1 MRVAICDDNPE
12 QLNIIRAAVE
22 NYSERYP
29 ELSMQT
35 ALYDSPFLFI
45 EEWSKNGNYDVL
57 LLDICM
63 PGILGTEVAKEIR
76 QRNENL
82 EIVFLTTSADFAV
95 EAFSLKAAHYIV
107 KPFSQERFDEAMDR
121 AVEKHKNTMV
131 KNITLKL
138 RSGEARLVDLNE
150 IMYVESFSHSQNIHL
165 KTGEQIET
173 RQTLSELQALF
184 KEHAKEQFISPYKGY
199 IVNQKSIRSIE
210 PDNVTLKSGINI
222 PIVRRNFKQ
231 IKDQYFAFIFD
242 EGRH

>member
-1 MRVAICDDNPE
+1 MRVAICDDNSE
-12 QLNIIRAAVE
+12 QLEIIRTAAE
-22 NYSERYP
+22 NYSERHP

-35 ALYDSPFLFI
+35 ALYDSPLLFI

-63 PGILGTEVAKEIR
+63 PGILGTEIAKEIR
-76 QRNENL
+76 QRKERL
-82 EIVFLTTSADFAV
+82 EIVFVTSSTEFAI
-95 EAFSLKAAHYIV
+95 EAFTLKAAHYIV
-107 KPFSQERFDEAMDR
+107 KPFSQEQFDEAMDR
-121 AVEKHKNTMV
+121 AIEKHKNKIV

-150 IMYVESFSHSQNIHL
+150 IMYVESFSHSQNIQL

-210 PDNVTLKSGINI
+210 PDKVTLKSGVQI
-222 PIVRRNFKQ
+222 PMVKRSFKQ

-242 EGRH
+242 EREH

>member
-1 MRVAICDDNPE
+1 MRVAICDDNSE
-12 QLNIIRAAVE
+12 QLNIIQAAVE

-35 ALYDSPFLFI
+35 DLYDSPLLFI
-45 EEWSKNGNYDVL
+45 EEWNKNGNYDVL

-63 PGILGTEVAKEIR
+63 PGMLGTDIAREIR
-76 QRNENL
+76 QRKENP
-82 EIVFLTTSADFAV
+82 EIIFLTTSADFAI
-95 EAFSLKAAHYIV
+95 EAFTLKAAHYIV
-107 KPFSQERFDEAMDR
+107 KPFSQEQFDEAMDR
-121 AVEKHKNTMV
+121 AIEKHKNKIV

-173 RQTLSELQALF
+173 RQTLSELLSLF

-210 PDNVTLKSGINI
+210 PDKITLKCGVQI
-222 PIVRRNFKQ
+222 PMVKRNFKQ

-242 EGRH
+242 EGEH

>member
-1 MRVAICDDNPE
+1 VLVAICDDNPG

-35 ALYDSPFLFI
+35 ALYDSPLLFL

-63 PGILGTEVAKEIR
+63 PGMLGTEIAKEIR
-76 QRNENL
+76 QRKESL
-82 EIVFLTTSADFAV
+82 EIVFVTSSTDFAI
-95 EAFSLKAAHYIV
+95 EAFTLKAAHYIV
-107 KPFSQERFDEAMDR
+107 KPFSQEQFDEAMDR
-121 AVEKHKNTMV
+121 AIEKHKNKIV

-173 RQTLSELQALF
+173 RQTLSELRALF

-210 PDNVTLKSGINI
+210 PDKVTLKSGVQI
-222 PIVRRNFKQ
+222 PLVKRSFKQ
-231 IKDQYFAFIFD
+231 IKEQYFAFIFD
-242 EGRH
+242 EREH

>member
-1 MRVAICDDNPE
+1 MRVAICDDNSE
-12 QLNIIRAAVE
+12 QLDIIQDAVE

-35 ALYDSPFLFI
+35 ALYDSPLLFL

-82 EIVFLTTSADFAV
+82 EIIFLTTSSDFAV
-95 EAFSLKAAHYIV
+95 EAFTLKAAHYIV
-107 KPFSQERFDEAMDR
+107 KPFSQEQFDEAMDR
-121 AVEKHKNTMV
+121 AIEKHKNKIV

-173 RQTLSELQALF
+173 RQTISELLSLF
-184 KEHAKEQFISPYKGY
+184 CEFAKAQFISPYKGY
-199 IVNQKSIRSIE
+199 IVNHKSIRSIE
-210 PDNVTLKSGINI
+210 PAQITLKSGVQI
-222 PIVRRNFKQ
+222 PMVKRNFKQ
-231 IKDQYFAFIFD
+231 IKNQYFAFIFN
-242 EGRH
+242 EGGR

>member
-1 MRVAICDDNPE
+1 MRIAICDDNSE
-12 QLNIIRAAVE
+12 QLEIIQTAVE
-22 NYSERYP
+22 NYSERHP
-29 ELSMQT
+29 ELSLQT
-35 ALYDSPFLFI
+35 ALYNSSLLFI

-76 QRNENL
+76 QRNENP
-82 EIVFLTTSADFAV
+82 EIIFLTTSTEFAV
-95 EAFSLKAAHYIV
+95 EAFSLRAAHYIV
-107 KPFSQERFDEAMDR
+107 KPFAQEQFDEAMDR
-121 AVEKHKNTMV
+121 AIEKHKNKIV

-210 PDNVTLKSGINI
+210 PDKVTLKSGLQI
-222 PIVRRNFKQ
+222 PLVKRSFKQ

-242 EGRH
+242 EREH

>member
-1 MRVAICDDNPE
+1 
-12 QLNIIRAAVE
+12 
-22 NYSERYP
+22 
-29 ELSMQT
+29 MQI
-35 ALYDSPFLFI
+35 ALYDSPLLFL

-63 PGILGTEVAKEIR
+63 PGMLGTEIAKEIR
-76 QRNENL
+76 KRKESL
-82 EIVFLTTSADFAV
+82 EIVFVTSSTDFAI
-95 EAFSLKAAHYIV
+95 EAFTLKAAHYIV

-173 RQTLSELQALF
+173 RQTLSELLSVF
-184 KEHAKEQFISPYKGY
+184 KEYAKEQFISPYKGY
-199 IVNQKSIRSIE
+199 IVNQNSIRSVE
-210 PDNVTLKSGINI
+210 PDKITLKSGVQI
-222 PIVRRNFKQ
+222 PLVKRSFKQ
-231 IKDQYFAFIFD
+231 IKEQYFAFIFD
-242 EGRH
+242 EGEH